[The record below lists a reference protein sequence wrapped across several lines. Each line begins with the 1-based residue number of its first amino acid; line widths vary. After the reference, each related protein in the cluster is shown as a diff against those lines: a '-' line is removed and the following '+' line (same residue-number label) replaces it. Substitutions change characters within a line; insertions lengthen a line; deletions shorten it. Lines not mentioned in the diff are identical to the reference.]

1 MSKNCCI
8 FAAGLCA
15 YTYVRMYNLYLSTRI
30 RAQNRQ
36 TNSMSKKDK
45 PYLDN
50 EGRALPYPWIINI
63 MLMIVG
69 GLQTLRLRFWSRKP
83 RHTAEKTLRDILTI
97 SRNTVYGKEHQ

>member
-1 MSKNCCI
+1 MN
-8 FAAGLCA
+8 
-15 YTYVRMYNLYLSTRI
+15 
-30 RAQNRQ
+30 
-36 TNSMSKKDK
+36 KKDK

-83 RHTAEKTLRDILTI
+83 RHTAEKTKKKKRTLTCIDI
-97 SRNTVYGKEHQ
+97 